1 MHISPKIL
9 WVISF
14 FVIVTGL
21 FQACNNQE
29 GSLLVSTEMPDSVS
43 YNFDIRPILSDKC
56 LTCHGPDANKR
67 KAGLR
72 LDQAESAYH
81 ALKENPTAHAL
92 VPGKPNSSEV
102 FLRINSKDTAMVMPP
117 PESNLKLTQHE
128 VDLIEKWIRQGA
140 KYEKHW
146 SFVAPKKVPL
156 PKVEMTNWP
165 RNEIDYF
172 ILAKQEQKGLQ
183 PNEEAD
189 KERLLKRLSI
199 DLTGLPPSLSM
210 MNAFLED
217 KSPAA
222 YEKVVDQLMQKP
234 SYGEKMSLLW
244 LDLARYADS
253 HGYQDDG
260 YRTQW
265 PWRDWVIHAFNK
277 NMSYKDFVTWQLA
290 GDLIPNY
297 TQEQLLATG
306 FNRNHKI
313 TEEGGVIDEEY
324 RMMYVTDRTD
334 LFGKGLLGVTLE
346 CAHCH
351 DHKYDPFS
359 QKDYYQLF
367 AFFNNVKE
375 EGIESVI
382 GGPETYAKKPFM
394 EICNE
399 DIKNMLSF
407 INKEDTNK
415 LIVSVM
421 SDQDTIR
428 KTNILQRGQ
437 YDVPG
442 DEVEPGTPSAILPFK
457 ASYAK
462 NRMGLANWLFDQE
475 NPLTA
480 RVFINLLWQEIFGRG
495 IVKTS
500 GDFGMQGEL
509 PSNPELLDWLAVDF
523 MQHNWDIKRLMKQMV
538 KSATYRQSAEI
549 TKEKLAKD
557 PENILL
563 ARGPRYRIEAE
574 LIRDFVLSSS
584 GLLNTNIGGPSVK
597 PYQPDGLW
605 EGATSGR
612 GLLSVYKQ
620 DHGKELYRRGMYTL
634 IKRTVPPASMGI
646 FDASNR
652 DICEVKRQRTNTPLQ
667 ALVMMND
674 PTVLEASR
682 VLAAKLFKENTDVK
696 EAITRAFRLIVC
708 RKPHE
713 DEIQILFKYYSQ
725 QASSI
730 DALSA
735 KKMLSVGEYPQV
747 ENLDKK
753 KLAALMRVISTIYNL
768 EETITKT

>member
-509 PSNPELLDWLAVDF
+509 PSNPALLDWLAVDF

-682 VLAAKLFKENTDVK
+682 VLAAKLFKENADVK

-713 DEIQILFKYYSQ
+713 NEIQILFKYYSQ

-735 KKMLSVGEYPQV
+735 KKMLSVGESPQE

>member
-1 MHISPKIL
+1 MKVSLKIVC
-9 WVISF
+9 VISF
-14 FVIVTGL
+14 FVIITGL

-29 GSLLVSTEMPDSVS
+29 SGLQVVATMPDLVS

-56 LTCHGPDANKR
+56 LSCHGPDANKR

-72 LDQAESAYH
+72 LDIAESAYQ
-81 ALKENPTAHAL
+81 ALKEHPSSHAL
-92 VPGKPNSSEV
+92 VPGKPESSEL
-102 FLRINSKDTAMVMPP
+102 FLRISSKDTNIIMPP
-117 PESNLKLTQHE
+117 PNSNLKLTQYE
-128 VDLIEKWIRQGA
+128 INLFERWISQGA

-146 SFVAPKKVPL
+146 AFVAPKKAAL
-156 PKVEMTNWP
+156 PKVSLTTWP

-172 ILAKQEQKGLQ
+172 ILANQEQKGLQ
-183 PNEEAD
+183 PNQEAD
-189 KERLLKRLSI
+189 KERILKRLSI
-199 DLTGLPPSLSM
+199 DLTGLPPSFKM
-210 MNAFLED
+210 MNSFLED
-217 KSPAA
+217 KSPDA
-222 YEKVVDQLMQKP
+222 YEKVVDQLMSMP

-313 TEEGGVIDEEY
+313 TEEGGVIPEEY
-324 RMMYVTDRTD
+324 RLMYVTDRTD

-359 QKDYYQLF
+359 QKEYYQLF
-367 AFFNNVKE
+367 SFFNNIKE
-375 EGIESVI
+375 LGIESTI
-382 GGPETYAKKPFM
+382 GGPNTYAKKPFM

-399 DIKNMLSF
+399 DVKNMLTF

-421 SDQDTIR
+421 GDQDTIR
-428 KTNILQRGQ
+428 KTHILTRGQ

-442 DEVEPGTPSAILPFK
+442 DVVEPGTPSSILPFK
-457 ASYAK
+457 ASYTK
-462 NRMGLANWLFDQE
+462 NRMGLANWLFDNE

-480 RVFINLLWQEIFGRG
+480 RVFVNLLWQEIFGRG

-509 PSNPELLDWLAVDF
+509 PTNPQLLDWLAVDF
-523 MQHNWDIKRLMKQMV
+523 IQHNWDIKRLMKQMV

-563 ARGPRYRIEAE
+563 ARGPRYRVEAE
-574 LIRDFVLSSS
+574 LIRDIVLSSS
-584 GLLNTNIGGPSVK
+584 GLLNTSIGGPSVK

-634 IKRTVPPASMGI
+634 IKRTVPPPSMSI

-652 DICEVKRQRTNTPLQ
+652 DICEVRRQRTNTPLQ

-674 PTVLEASR
+674 PTVMEASR
-682 VLAAKLFKENTDVK
+682 VLAAKLFQENADVN
-696 EAITRAFRLIVC
+696 ASITKAFRLIVC
-708 RKPHE
+708 RKPRE
-713 DEIQILFKYYSQ
+713 EELQILLKYYTQ
-725 QASSI
+725 QANSI
-730 DALSA
+730 VALSA
-735 KKMLSVGEYPQV
+735 KKMLSVGESPQA
-747 ENLDKK
+747 ENLDQK